1 MKVPEF
7 AIAQND
13 KTRRTMLWSIDHWK
27 ELPEEDYE
35 IVALIAKLL
44 RTSKDPNKV
53 LQDIVK
59 ANDWWWR
66 RATRK
71 KVLLLGLR
79 MSYPLCYTVCMINEF
94 EIRIEAKANA
104 TNRTKD
110 RIRQHGQRFT
120 LLRRNDNALPPMWL
134 LKASD
139 GWMGWLDKR
148 EFVHLGEESAWLLL
162 K

>member
-13 KTRRTMLWSIDHWK
+13 KTRRTMLWTIDRWK

-59 ANDWWWR
+59 ANDW
-66 RATRK
+66 
-71 KVLLLGLR
+71 
-79 MSYPLCYTVCMINEF
+79 
-94 EIRIEAKANA
+94 
-104 TNRTKD
+104 
-110 RIRQHGQRFT
+110 
-120 LLRRNDNALPPMWL
+120 
-134 LKASD
+134 
-139 GWMGWLDKR
+139 
-148 EFVHLGEESAWLLL
+148 
-162 K
+162 

>member
-1 MKVPEF
+1 
-7 AIAQND
+7 
-13 KTRRTMLWSIDHWK
+13 
-27 ELPEEDYE
+27 
-35 IVALIAKLL
+35 
-44 RTSKDPNKV
+44 
-53 LQDIVK
+53 
-59 ANDWWWR
+59 
-66 RATRK
+66 
-71 KVLLLGLR
+71 
-79 MSYPLCYTVCMINEF
+79 MINEF

-148 EFVHLGEESAWLLL
+148 EFVHLGEESA
-162 K
+162 